1 VTTDASSL
9 GAPIQPRVSF
19 GRVASF
25 ASIVFFGVLPALTV
39 IVLFVSAIR
48 ADEVAMD
55 FRQFY
60 AAAETI
66 LNGDSPYVPS
76 GEALTAWGGPY
87 PYPPL
92 PAEVAAPLTAL
103 PRETAG
109 LLLMAVLV
117 AAALAVPATLGVRD
131 WRCYGLLLLWPPV
144 ISAIQTGNVTLWFAL
159 AAAIAWRF
167 RDRLAPVTAS
177 LALTLAAKFF
187 LWPLVVW
194 LAATRRVVT
203 ALWTCAVGGA
213 LLVGS
218 WALIGFDGFL
228 DYPSLLRK
236 LEHTVG
242 GDSYTSYIV
251 GLDLGLPS
259 VVARAAWL
267 AIGVAVLVWAVTV
280 ARRGDERTAF
290 IIAVAAS
297 LALTPIVWLHYFALL
312 SVIVALAQP
321 RLGLVWFVPLGMF
334 LTPGSG
340 HPTTFQTSWTLG
352 VAALTVVLAVRQSS
366 RLGDLGRSRVVQDP
380 LLAADSAADG
390 RRPLPLDAR
399 G

>member
-1 VTTDASSL
+1 MSAVGQKGVAEAHPL
-9 GAPIQPRVSF
+9 GAPIEPRVSME
-19 GRVASF
+19 RVMSF
-25 ASIVFFGVLPALTV
+25 AAIVFFGVLPALTV

-66 LNGDSPYVPS
+66 LRGESPYLPS
-76 GEALTAWGGPY
+76 GAALTAWGGPY

-103 PRETAG
+103 PLDAAG
-109 LLLMAVLV
+109 VLLMIVLV
-117 AAALAVPATLGVRD
+117 AVALAVPAIVGVRD

-167 RDRLAPVTAS
+167 RDRVAPVTAS

-194 LAATRRVVT
+194 LAATRRVAT
-203 ALWTCAVGGA
+203 AFWTCAVGVA
-213 LLVGS
+213 LLMTS
-218 WALIGFDGFL
+218 WAVIGFDGLL

-236 LEHTVG
+236 LEDTVG
-242 GDSYTSYIV
+242 GDSYTAYIV

-259 VVARAAWL
+259 VVARGAWL
-267 AIGVAVLVWAVTV
+267 AIGVAVLAWAVMV

-290 IIAVAAS
+290 ILAVAAS

-312 SVIVALAQP
+312 SVVVALAQP

-340 HPTTFQTSWTLG
+340 HPTTFQTSWTLV
-352 VAALTVVLAVRQSS
+352 VAVLTVVLAVRHSS
-366 RLGDLGRSRVVQDP
+366 RLGHVGRSWTVQDP
-380 LLAADSAADG
+380 VPAADSAA
-390 RRPLPLDAR
+390 
-399 G
+399 